1 MQFTLSLSD
10 YIDQYLTNL
19 EQDST
24 HCPVCYEQVLEHGKI
39 QDMEHIIECYRTQLL
54 ERYLREHLAKH
65 GEFPELT
72 TDTVTQLMNQVE
84 REMIKLCKLS
94 KK

>member
-10 YIDQYLTNL
+10 YIDQYLINL

-24 HCPVCYEQVLEHGKI
+24 HCPVCYEQVLEHNKI
-39 QDMEHIIECYRTQLL
+39 QDMEHIIECYKTQLL
-54 ERYLREHLAKH
+54 ETFLRDYLIKH

-72 TDTVTQLMNQVE
+72 GELVSRLIEQVE
-84 REMIKLCKLS
+84 REMLKLCKIS